1 MSKSV
6 LLLFTK
12 NPELGKCKTRLAA
25 TVGDQKALDIYKQLL
40 DYTRDFSAKLAIP
53 KHIYYAWE
61 ITEKDRWSQPNFHKK
76 LQAEGNLGAK
86 MQTAFKESFKAGFE
100 KVIIVGS
107 DCAEINENDVLKAEK
122 LLDENQLVFGPA
134 LDGGYYLLG
143 MKKLHSAVF
152 KNKLWG
158 TDSVLDATLNDLK
171 QQTVKVLE
179 ALNDIDTFED
189 LKAHPELLKTILN
202 DEKIY

>member
-25 TVGDQKALDIYKQLL
+25 TVGDQKALEIYKQLL
-40 DYTRDFSAKLAIP
+40 DYTRDFSAKLALP
-53 KHIYYAWE
+53 KHIYYTWE

-107 DCAEINENDVLKAEK
+107 DCAEINEKDVLKAEK

-143 MKKLHSAVF
+143 MNSMTNCVF
-152 KNKLWG
+152 EDKPWSQDHLLEVTLKELEEKNITYSLLAPK
-158 TDSVLDATLNDLK
+158 S
-171 QQTVKVLE
+171 
-179 ALNDIDTFED
+179 DIDYEED
-189 LKAHPELLKTILN
+189 WKRDNYINGRLKE
-202 DEKIY
+202 

>member
-1 MSKSV
+1 
-6 LLLFTK
+6 
-12 NPELGKCKTRLAA
+12 
-25 TVGDQKALDIYKQLL
+25 
-40 DYTRDFSAKLAIP
+40 
-53 KHIYYAWE
+53 
-61 ITEKDRWSQPNFHKK
+61 
-76 LQAEGNLGAK
+76 
-86 MQTAFKESFKAGFE
+86 
-100 KVIIVGS
+100 
-107 DCAEINENDVLKAEK
+107 
-122 LLDENQLVFGPA
+122 
-134 LDGGYYLLG
+134 

-202 DEKIY
+202 DEKIYRRNLKLSQKKRV